1 MKNNNLAVF
10 DLDGVILESIDCK
23 TNAFRDLYESY
34 GKEIQKKV
42 VMIIVIPLPRI
53 LRIQII
59 MLVMV
64 RKKIIRHKQVM
75 EAMQFFHI

>member
-34 GKEIQKKV
+34 GKEIQKK
-42 VMIIVIPLPRI
+42 
-53 LRIQII
+53 
-59 MLVMV
+59 
-64 RKKIIRHKQVM
+64 
-75 EAMQFFHI
+75 